1 MSRKAEEPELPPR
14 TGDVSAAEIIDLFL
28 DWTQKNR
35 ERLTYEAYKRRLQA
49 FVDSIPASLLYTA
62 MKPHHVTRAM
72 DANAEKWNANTKN
85 DFATAVQRAFNWAQG
100 EGLITHNPLAR
111 VRKPGREAR
120 ELAINPAQYAE
131 IMQAASEPNFRTLLE
146 VAWETGARPQELVKI
161 EARHVDLERRR
172 IVFPPREAKGKKRY
186 RVIYL
191 GTDWAVEI
199 MRGLCEERLHGVLL
213 RNSEGQAWTKDAV
226 NCAFCRLKEKL
237 GVKYYLGAFR
247 KGVSHQ
253 PEAATGIRFGQLAGQ
268 FGGGQGATLMPGL
281 SFLAIKSPEH
291 RQAEV
296 AILAKRQGD
305 GDTQDHPVQAEPQRL
320 VFLGRKH
327 SVEEDAAERDL
338 GPALVAERIIDDQP
352 DHPPGDQVAQNQSDQ
367 NHAQVI
373 PLSRSGM
380 ADGVGGIMMAFGCQT
395 SGLSDLADS
404 VGTETD
410 DPTRDQNLEGVEDF
424 DSEAITEGFYQRG
437 EARDKLIHGAGLRA
451 NSVFGVLKQPQDT
464 ESAGV
469 CPLLLSH

>member
-172 IVFPPREAKGKKRY
+172 IVFPPRRPSK
-186 RVIYL
+186 
-191 GTDWAVEI
+191 
-199 MRGLCEERLHGVLL
+199 
-213 RNSEGQAWTKDAV
+213 N
-226 NCAFCRLKEKL
+226 
-237 GVKYYLGAFR
+237 
-247 KGVSHQ
+247 
-253 PEAATGIRFGQLAGQ
+253 
-268 FGGGQGATLMPGL
+268 
-281 SFLAIKSPEH
+281 
-291 RQAEV
+291 
-296 AILAKRQGD
+296 
-305 GDTQDHPVQAEPQRL
+305 
-320 VFLGRKH
+320 
-327 SVEEDAAERDL
+327 
-338 GPALVAERIIDDQP
+338 
-352 DHPPGDQVAQNQSDQ
+352 
-367 NHAQVI
+367 
-373 PLSRSGM
+373 
-380 ADGVGGIMMAFGCQT
+380 
-395 SGLSDLADS
+395 
-404 VGTETD
+404 
-410 DPTRDQNLEGVEDF
+410 
-424 DSEAITEGFYQRG
+424 
-437 EARDKLIHGAGLRA
+437 
-451 NSVFGVLKQPQDT
+451 
-464 ESAGV
+464 
-469 CPLLLSH
+469 